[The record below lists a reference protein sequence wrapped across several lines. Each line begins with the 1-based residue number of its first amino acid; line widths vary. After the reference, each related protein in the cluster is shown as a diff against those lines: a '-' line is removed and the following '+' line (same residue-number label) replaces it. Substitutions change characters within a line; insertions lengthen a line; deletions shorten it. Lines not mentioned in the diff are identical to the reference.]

1 MLTSSRP
8 KCSKPS
14 RRLPAVRPDI
24 ECAAPQAP
32 EPLDYRIGFRSDIG
46 VRLRA
51 KRCSTASAKGTR
63 PIPRA
68 PLELTDVETA
78 HAEYALADEGL
89 MLANALGELDW
100 LTPVR
105 ARAARSS
112 SRKSASSEE

>member
-1 MLTSSRP
+1 
-8 KCSKPS
+8 
-14 RRLPAVRPDI
+14 
-24 ECAAPQAP
+24 
-32 EPLDYRIGFRSDIG
+32 
-46 VRLRA
+46 
-51 KRCSTASAKGTR
+51 
-63 PIPRA
+63 
-68 PLELTDVETA
+68 LELTDVETA